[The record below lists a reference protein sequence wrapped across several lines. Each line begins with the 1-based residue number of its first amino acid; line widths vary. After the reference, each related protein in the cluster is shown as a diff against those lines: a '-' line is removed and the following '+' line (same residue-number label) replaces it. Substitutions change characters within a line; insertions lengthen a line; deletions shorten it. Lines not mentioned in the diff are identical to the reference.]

1 MPRSRLPS
9 FVALVIA
16 VVAFASPRVARAQH
30 PSRAGPATGATVT
43 NGVLYAPIPHTS
55 SLTNDF
61 NALRCYAAIADRAS
75 RALVLMDAPSD
86 GPRVVDYVVPALAR
100 AWRLVNADDDANVA
114 RARKGD
120 LSWCLDLSRHGAQL
134 TSRTGTEALSRR
146 FSSARRACVVD
157 ASSASNCGALD
168 DDVRMVLKQSVGNNL
183 DALPN
188 ELMELL
194 RRGDIT
200 ESVVVSAVASAGDDA
215 NEAASSEMREES
227 ASAASSEMREESA
240 SAAASEMREEIV
252 LTMEN
257 HPIVTTEVA
266 AAGLDETPRV
276 LSFARSGG
284 IPETKLKPLATS
296 RPRRPGGVLDSSR
309 ALITLGISVGLV
321 GIFMNVFAH
330 ARHASKRD
338 ELASLMIG
346 RASEYEASRASKSD
360 VASV

>member
-227 ASAASSEMREESA
+227 ASAA
-240 SAAASEMREEIV
+240 ASEMREEIV